1 MNRDEILAALDGWGI
16 DDGRTWSDLFAIAA
30 LIVAL
35 GVLRSTSVDP
45 ALAAGRIGS
54 ALGDRGYYIA
64 QGMSR
69 VGAENQEGFPPERE
83 IDT

>member
-1 MNRDEILAALDGWGI
+1 MNRDEILAALDFWGI
-16 DDGRTWSDLFAIAA
+16 GPERTWSDLFAIAA

-35 GVLRSTSVDP
+35 GVTRSTSVDP
-45 ALAAGRIGS
+45 AMTAGRIGS
-54 ALGDRGYYIA
+54 ALGDRGFYIA

-69 VGAENQEGFPPERE
+69 VGSENQEGFPPEKE